1 MSDKTC
7 TTCHWFNPE
16 RRDPD
21 AGWCSRYPRD
31 VYQDKGNRYVCGEWV
46 ESKVTDEH
54 TFLAGGVPA
63 FKVTERENG
72 TSTTEPVPD
81 ETHDEF
87 DRSRWYELFG
97 TPERAARTLE
107 KFELD
112 HLDWCYGTDHCEK
125 CPYEFGRYDRYDC
138 YLPDGFSLLEWLRG
152 DAE

>member
-7 TTCHWFNPE
+7 KTCKWWQE
-16 RRDPD
+16 RYGLDTGICHRFPNASNRLVRD
-21 AGWCSRYPRD
+21 W
-31 VYQDKGNRYVCGEWV
+31 CGEWE

-54 TFLAGGVPA
+54 TICNGFGVPM

-87 DRSRWYELFG
+87 DRSRWHKLFG
-97 TPERAARTLE
+97 TPERAAQTLE
-107 KFELD
+107 KFGLD
-112 HLDWCYGTDHCEK
+112 HLDWCYESDYCEK
-125 CPYEFGRYDRYDC
+125 CPYEFGRYDC

-152 DAE
+152 DAG